1 MKENSLQQQQ
11 VEQAVTI
18 INEKNTEKDE
28 EKCQTNEGFIDDE
41 PSSDNRWI
49 KRAFETITKTLL
61 RTL

>member
-41 PSSDNRWI
+41 PSSDNR
-49 KRAFETITKTLL
+49 
-61 RTL
+61 